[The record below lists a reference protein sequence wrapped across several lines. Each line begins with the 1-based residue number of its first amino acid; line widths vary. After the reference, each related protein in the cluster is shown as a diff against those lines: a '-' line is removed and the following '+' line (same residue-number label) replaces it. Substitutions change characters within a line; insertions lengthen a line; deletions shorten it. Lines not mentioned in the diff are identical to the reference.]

1 MFHSLKF
8 RPAALALALTACA
21 YAQNAQH
28 NPNRP
33 LTYEAIVGKDY
44 YFNRDVILRTSIP
57 ADAGTRYAGMPAR
70 VGTWRTTDQPIWWN
84 FDTWNRAEAL
94 DAFWALGYNP
104 AARIPLGWTGTA
116 NMATGTYIAGTTS
129 QVYRD
134 TKLALLNYARYLTHG
149 AAVAYVKEDPQY
161 LPMVMAGAFLQALNQ
176 DNTTLPGGPKGLQ
189 HRPDAT
195 WLNYSQLG
203 YDGSQKSQLAG
214 RSNMFN
220 PFDFIGDAGPENV
233 GVGHRERVLGPY
245 AVSATAGDVIIP
257 GSFGFGFSGQDA
269 MANATYIDDTNS
281 VSSGKPRRISYT
293 AEPLKALRMWPAPGY
308 IPREILRNQANYAN
322 ATGSSAGY
330 WYIRCSLSVEVAGIT
345 IDGTKARIT
354 VKRNGVPVAITGQR
368 KALNF
373 GMVFD
378 LPLDPNDT
386 ENVTELFKGTNY
398 YEKGTGAAPAEPP
411 DDATYEVTIDNLVWL
426 NSTYNGP
433 QIPLPPSGQ
442 SVSYSFVAFSPHR
455 KIAAGAAY
463 SPKTPIINLSTR
475 ARIGQGD
482 NVVIAGFVVEGTEPL
497 RVAVRAQ
504 GAGLRRYGLTDTAQS
519 PTIEVFQG
527 QTLLGSNADWRL
539 AANADM
545 LAAYGLQPTVGTYS
559 RLAIYGSYAL
569 SGTPAND
576 ARQNAAD
583 AVEGG
588 PNGVAYRQV
597 LDPVSGGTEP
607 AVICTLMPGAYT
619 VVVRD
624 NGTGGVGV
632 IEAFNVDQRSNSRL
646 VNVATRARVGTGA
659 DVMIAGFVLQAPQTV
674 VVRSL
679 GPGLTALGVAGAC
692 PDTTLRVVASDGTVV
707 ATNDDWDV
715 PGNERLKTDLATYK
729 PFTAKEAAKVVT
741 LPAGGYTV
749 IIEGKDNAVGVATVE
764 VFGVSTK

>member
-1 MFHSLKF
+1 MFHSELKF
-8 RPAALALALTACA
+8 RSAALALALTACA
-21 YAQNAQH
+21 YAQH
-28 NPNRP
+28 HPNRP
-33 LTYEAIVGKDY
+33 LTYEALVGRDY
-44 YFNRDVILRTSIP
+44 YRNRDAILPTSIP
-57 ADAGTRYAGMPAR
+57 ADAGTRYAGMSAR
-70 VGTWRTTDQPIWWN
+70 VGTWRATDRPIWWN

-104 AARIPLGWTGTA
+104 GAKIPLGWTGTA
-116 NMATGTYIAGTTS
+116 SMTTGTYIAGTTS

-134 TKLALLNYARYLTHG
+134 TKVAVLNYARYLTHG
-149 AAVAYVKEDPQY
+149 AAVAYVREDPQH

-176 DNTTLPGGPKGLQ
+176 SNFNIPGGPKGLQ

-203 YDGSQKSQLAG
+203 YDGSQKSQLSG
-214 RSNMFN
+214 YSTIFN
-220 PFDFIGDAGPENV
+220 PFGFIADAGAENV
-233 GVGHRERVLGPY
+233 GLGHREWMLDPY
-245 AVSATAGDVIIP
+245 AISATAGDVIIP
-257 GSFGFGFSGQDA
+257 GNLGFGFAGYDA
-269 MANATYIDDTNS
+269 DANATYIERNR
-281 VSSGKPRRISYT
+281 SSIISYT
-293 AEPLKALRMWPAPGY
+293 TEPLKALRMWPAPGY
-308 IPREILRNQANYAN
+308 IPREILNLGASLVDGVQ
-322 ATGSSAGY
+322 T
-330 WYIRCSLSVEVAGIT
+330 IRCSISAAVTGLA

-354 VKRNGVPVAITGQR
+354 VKRNGVPVAVTGQR
-368 KALNF
+368 KALNL

-378 LPLDPNDT
+378 LTLDARDT
-386 ENVTELFKGTNY
+386 RNFTALSNATDY
-398 YEKGTGAAPAEPP
+398 YEEGIGSAPAEPP
-411 DDATYEVTIDNLVWL
+411 EDATYEVTVENLVWL
-426 NSTYNGP
+426 NTGAGGTMGV
-433 QIPLPPSGQ
+433 PLPPSGQ
-442 SVSYSFVAFSPHR
+442 SVNYSFIAFSPHR

-463 SPKTPIINLSTR
+463 SPKTPIIGLSTR
-475 ARIGQGD
+475 ARIGQGSD
-482 NVVIAGFVVEGTEPL
+482 VVIAGFVVEGTEPL

-504 GAGLRRYGLTDTAQS
+504 GAGLRRFGLTDTAQS

-545 LAAYGLQPTVGTYS
+545 LAAYGLQPTVGTYR
-559 RLAIYGSYAL
+559 RLAIFGSYAL
-569 SGTPAND
+569 SGTPANN

-597 LDPVSGGTEP
+597 LDPVTGGTEP
-607 AVICTLMPGAYT
+607 AVITTLMPGAYT

-624 NGTGGVGV
+624 NGSGGVGV
-632 IEAFNVDQRSNSRL
+632 VEAFNVDQRSNSRL
-646 VNVATRARVGTGA
+646 VSVATRARVGTGA
-659 DVMIAGFVLQAPQTV
+659 DAMIAGFVVQAPQTV

-692 PDTTLRVVASDGTVV
+692 PDTTLRIVASDGTVI

-715 PGNERLKTDLATYK
+715 AGNERLKSDLATYK
-729 PFTAKEAAKVVT
+729 PFHPKEAAKVIT

-764 VFGVSTK
+764 VFAVNTR

>member
-21 YAQNAQH
+21 YAQH

-44 YFNRDVILRTSIP
+44 DLNRDVTLRTSIP

-104 AARIPLGWTGTA
+104 GAKIPLGWTGTA

-134 TKLALLNYARYLTHG
+134 TKLAVLNYARYLTHG

-176 DNTTLPGGPKGLQ
+176 DNYTLPGGPKGLQ
-189 HRPDAT
+189 HQPNAT

-203 YDGSQKSQLAG
+203 YDGSQKSQLSG
-214 RSNMFN
+214 YSTVFN
-220 PFDFIGDAGPENV
+220 PFGFIGDAGPENV
-233 GVGHRERVLGPY
+233 GVGHRERVLDPY
-245 AVSATAGDVIIP
+245 AISATAGDVIIP
-257 GSFGFGFSGQDA
+257 GNLGFGFAGLDA
-269 MANATYIDDTNS
+269 MANATYIDKYTATY
-281 VSSGKPRRISYT
+281 ISYT
-293 AEPLKALRMWPAPGY
+293 TEPLKALRMWPAPGY
-308 IPREILRNQANYAN
+308 IPREILSNGASNVGGVY
-322 ATGSSAGY
+322 T
-330 WYIRCSLSVEVAGIT
+330 IRCSISAAVTSLT

-354 VKRNGVPVAITGQR
+354 VKRNGVPVAVTGQR

-378 LPLDPNDT
+378 LTLDPLDSPNIR
-386 ENVTELFKGTNY
+386 ELSNTTNY
-398 YEKGTGAAPAEPP
+398 YEQGVGSAPAEPP
-411 DDATYEVTIDNLVWL
+411 EDATYEVTIDNLVWL
-426 NSTYNGP
+426 NSSFAGP

-482 NVVIAGFVVEGTEPL
+482 NVMIAGFVVEGTEPL

-545 LAAYGLQPTVGTYS
+545 LAAYGLQPTVGTYR
-559 RLAIYGSYAL
+559 RLAIFGSYAL
-569 SGTPAND
+569 SGTPAAL
-576 ARQNAAD
+576 ARQNAAN

-588 PNGVAYRQV
+588 PDLTTAYRQV
-597 LDPVSGGTEP
+597 LDPVTGGTEP

-632 IEAFNVDQRSNSRL
+632 VEAFNVDQRSNSRL

-707 ATNDDWDV
+707 ATNDDWDA

-764 VFGVSTK
+764 VFGVTTK